1 MEAVLFDLDDT
12 ICRYRRAGREVLANA
27 FEAAGVDPF
36 FTIDEYYAVFDDH
49 ADTADTMEGQRAA
62 CFEALAEESGR
73 DPELGRAVAAAYAAE
88 RDHRNVSF
96 LDGAQAALAALGAE
110 RPLGLV
116 TNGAPGM
123 QTTKLEALGIRDAFD
138 TMVFAGYD
146 TAPKPDPE
154 PFRTVLDALGVPPER
169 TVHIGNSLESDVAGA
184 NAAGVNSVWLE
195 HDSPPPAAAEPNY
208 TVGSLSELTDPP
220 WSTRKPASDP

>member
-12 ICRYRRAGREVLANA
+12 LCRYRRVGREVLATA
-27 FEAAGVDPF
+27 FGTAGIEPF

-49 ADTADTMEGQRAA
+49 ADEADTMEGQRAA
-62 CFEALAEESGR
+62 CFEALAETAGR
-73 DPELGRAVAAAYAAE
+73 DPELGRAVARAYAAE
-88 RDHRNVSF
+88 RDHRNVTF
-96 LDGAQAALAALGAE
+96 LEGAPAALAALGAE

-123 QTTKLEALGIRDAFD
+123 QTTKLEALGVRDAFD
-138 TMVFAGYD
+138 TTVFAGYD

-154 PFRTVLDALGVPPER
+154 PFRTVLDAIGVAPDR

-184 NAAGVNSVWLE
+184 NAAGLNSVWLE
-195 HDSPPPAAAEPNY
+195 HDSLPRNPAEPDY

-220 WSTRKPASDP
+220 WSTR

>member
-1 MEAVLFDLDDT
+1 
-12 ICRYRRAGREVLANA
+12 
-27 FEAAGVDPF
+27 
-36 FTIDEYYAVFDDH
+36 
-49 ADTADTMEGQRAA
+49 
-62 CFEALAEESGR
+62 
-73 DPELGRAVAAAYAAE
+73 
-88 RDHRNVSF
+88 
-96 LDGAQAALAALGAE
+96 LDGAQAALAELGAD

-123 QTTKLEALGIRDAFD
+123 QTTKLDALSIREAFA

-154 PFRTVLDALGVPPER
+154 PFRTVLEALGVPPDR

-184 NAAGVNSVWLE
+184 NAAGVTSVWLE
-195 HDSPPPAAAEPNY
+195 HDSHPPAAVEPDY

-220 WSTRKPASDP
+220 WSTRKPGRDP